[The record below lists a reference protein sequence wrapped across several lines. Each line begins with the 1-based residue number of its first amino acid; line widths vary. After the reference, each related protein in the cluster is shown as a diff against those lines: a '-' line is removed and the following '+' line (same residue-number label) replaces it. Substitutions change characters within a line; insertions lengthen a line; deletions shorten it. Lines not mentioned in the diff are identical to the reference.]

1 MDPQINQRKLV
12 LERKLKESG
21 EEARLEDYLRQ
32 KLIENGW
39 KDEMKKHCKELIRRK
54 GMEKVSI
61 DELVDE
67 MVVRGRATVPNKI
80 KEDLVMRIK

>member
-1 MDPQINQRKLV
+1 
-12 LERKLKESG
+12 
-21 EEARLEDYLRQ
+21 
-32 KLIENGW
+32 
-39 KDEMKKHCKELIRRK
+39 MKKHCKELIRRK